1 MSYFLNFLCCFL
13 NAPVW
18 LLRKSPNYEYEY
30 RQVISD
36 SGGCLEFGLVDAE
49 SGGCL
54 EIRLWIVPLDYMKLD
69 CNSCSRT

>member
-1 MSYFLNFLCCFL
+1 M
-13 NAPVW
+13 
-18 LLRKSPNYEYEY
+18 
-30 RQVISD
+30 ISD

-69 CNSCSRT
+69 YNSCSRT